1 MGVKT
6 VVERWAV
13 VWHQLGHPDHV
24 LFKSGESP
32 MIYRTRRRAQ
42 AAMRLSYG
50 YIATRKD
57 LRRAPHHWRLPRI
70 VKVRVRID
78 ECSQGNS

>member
-13 VWHQLGHPDHV
+13 VWHQLGRPGHV
-24 LFKSGESP
+24 MWNTPESP
-32 MIYRTRRRAQ
+32 MIYLTRRRAE
-42 AAMRLSYG
+42 AAMRASYR

-57 LRRAPHHWRLPRI
+57 LRRAPHQWRLPRI

-78 ECSQGNS
+78 ECR